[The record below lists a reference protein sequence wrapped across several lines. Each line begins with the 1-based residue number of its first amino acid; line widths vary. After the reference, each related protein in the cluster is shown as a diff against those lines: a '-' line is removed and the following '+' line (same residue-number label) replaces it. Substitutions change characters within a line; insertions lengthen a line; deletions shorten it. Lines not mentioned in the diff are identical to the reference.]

1 MRALPWMRSYMGRHG
16 QGRDERPLSEPYARL
31 ALGLAA
37 VFDEFIV
44 GLAIE
49 RDSSLVRVTDQR
61 SARAEDIPVDEA
73 DFVLFPAASGD
84 NDIPF

>member
-1 MRALPWMRSYMGRHG
+1 MLALPWMRSYMGRHG
-16 QGRDERPLSEPYARL
+16 QGRGERPLPEPYARL

-49 RDSSLVRVTDQR
+49 RDSSLARVTDQR